1 MRSFDIY
8 VVPLALIA
16 VACPAGPVDSQI
28 TREQAIE
35 IARREV
41 SFEADSVEATLSSSE
56 GRAVWRVTLR
66 GRLPGQPP
74 GLFETV
80 IVDVDAQ
87 SGSVVSIGRT

>member
-1 MRSFDIY
+1 MLHYGIAALL
-8 VVPLALIA
+8 VVAVTCPGGPLE
-16 VACPAGPVDSQI
+16 SEI

-41 SFEADSVEATLSSSE
+41 SFEPDSVEAVMSTSE
-56 GRAVWRVTLR
+56 GRAVWRVTFR

-80 IVDVDAQ
+80 IVEIDRT
-87 SGSVVSIGRT
+87 SGQIVSIART

>member
-1 MRSFDIY
+1 MRSFDVY

-41 SFEADSVEATLSSSE
+41 SFEPDTVEATISRLE
-56 GRAVWRVTLR
+56 GRDVWRVTFR
-66 GRLPGQPP
+66 GKLSGQPP

-80 IVDVDAQ
+80 IVEVAAQ
-87 SGSVVSIGRT
+87 SGSVVSVGRT